1 MKRGGTDDR
10 AINYDHKLGRC
21 PLKHESH
28 SDRPHAWRLESAS
41 NLTNPGLGET
51 AWNTSETEVQRGASS
66 WPLAIVVNVRT
77 GFRTFQWFA
86 EDWWWRLLGGAV
98 LCFFVGVCWLM
109 LLLRLV
115 VCLVFGGVC
124 DWFHC
129 PLYLF
134 YVFAWKGQNRFF
146 LPTRC
151 PVLLGHQLNIDVP
164 VCLKKKR

>member
-1 MKRGGTDDR
+1 MFRLFTKSKVKFLALSKFKTVSFASG
-10 AINYDHKLGRC
+10 AAASGR
-21 PLKHESH
+21 LFDSWFFWHIS
-28 SDRPHAWRLESAS
+28 W
-41 NLTNPGLGET
+41 
-51 AWNTSETEVQRGASS
+51 

-98 LCFFVGVCWLM
+98 LCFCVAVCWLM

-129 PLYLF
+129 PFYLF

-164 VCLKKKR
+164 VCLRKKK